1 MPRCIVKCCGGRT
14 PPGAQ
19 LCERCHVMLSRG
31 VLMQSPAWFATELEF
46 LNTQNHHA
54 MEQIRMLHDKVNEL
68 VDDDAKP

>member
-1 MPRCIVKCCGGRT
+1 MNRCVVKGCGTKT

-46 LNTQNHHA
+46 LNTQNHYA
-54 MEQIRMLHDKVNEL
+54 MEQVRQLHDKVNEL
-68 VDDDAKP
+68 MEEK